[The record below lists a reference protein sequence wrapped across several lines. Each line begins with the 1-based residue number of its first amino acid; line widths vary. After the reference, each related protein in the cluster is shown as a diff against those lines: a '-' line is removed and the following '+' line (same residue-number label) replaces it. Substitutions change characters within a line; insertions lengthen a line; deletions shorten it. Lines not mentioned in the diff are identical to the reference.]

1 MVNVAP
7 EASACVCE
15 CAFRLKDTSS
25 KSRLW
30 KLEDEKVLK
39 GKRRF
44 NQARTLHGGKKRKK
58 WNTNEIHLWTLN

>member
-1 MVNVAP
+1 MVNEAP
-7 EASACVCE
+7 VASACVCE

-30 KLEDEKVLK
+30 KLGEEEGIK

-44 NQARTLHGGKKRKK
+44 TRRLHCKGERDVRNGV
-58 WNTNEIHLWTLN
+58 IHVWILN